1 MAVKHVLTSIFQWKR
16 SKSSQSHLR
25 VLLLYLWI
33 CLVLLNLLIRICLI
47 VMGRYWGHGVW
58 TSTDYHRFHQN
69 PYLRTDES
77 NGKPFL
83 FNYSRGQPT
92 KTLYGDW
99 DIDTVPTEPEPTG
112 STTSQTAEC
121 VELLRKIFEER
132 PICTR
137 RVIRNLIP
145 ERLHYATKYALP
157 QVSYYWRLG
166 PWRDTCIR
174 FGVDP
179 RKSIEYAKYQVI
191 AFKIEAVKS
200 SKAWKWVASL
210 ICRAI

>member
-1 MAVKHVLTSIFQWKR
+1 MPKVA
-16 SKSSQSHLR
+16 
-25 VLLLYLWI
+25 
-33 CLVLLNLLIRICLI
+33 
-47 VMGRYWGHGVW
+47 
-58 TSTDYHRFHQN
+58 
-69 PYLRTDES
+69 
-77 NGKPFL
+77 
-83 FNYSRGQPT
+83 
-92 KTLYGDW
+92 
-99 DIDTVPTEPEPTG
+99 EPTG
-112 STTSQTAEC
+112 TTTNQTVEC

-166 PWRDTCIR
+166 PWRDTCVK

-191 AFKIEAVKS
+191 AFKIDAVRS
-200 SKAWKWVASL
+200 SKAWK
-210 ICRAI
+210 